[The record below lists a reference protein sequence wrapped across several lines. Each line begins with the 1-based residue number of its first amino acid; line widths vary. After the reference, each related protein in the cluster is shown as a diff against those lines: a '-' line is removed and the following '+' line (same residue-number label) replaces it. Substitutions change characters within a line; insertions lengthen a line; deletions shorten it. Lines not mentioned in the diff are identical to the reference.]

1 MISINVT
8 LFFIF
13 TISLLWA
20 YSNYFKRLAFV
31 GNAVVA
37 LLSSFSILILGLYYH
52 KQFETFLFF
61 SVLSFLMSLIREI
74 IKDMEDIKGDEQ
86 HGCKTLPIV
95 IGIPKT
101 KRIIYVILVALIGY
115 FSIYQVTNYYL
126 GHAINVLLGLVTSYF
141 AFKLFSAD
149 KKNDFDHLS
158 SVSKVILIVGV
169 IAIIF
174 ASKNL

>member
-1 MISINVT
+1 
-8 LFFIF
+8 
-13 TISLLWA
+13 
-20 YSNYFKRLAFV
+20 
-31 GNAVVA
+31 
-37 LLSSFSILILGLYYH
+37 
-52 KQFETFLFF
+52 
-61 SVLSFLMSLIREI
+61 MSLIREI